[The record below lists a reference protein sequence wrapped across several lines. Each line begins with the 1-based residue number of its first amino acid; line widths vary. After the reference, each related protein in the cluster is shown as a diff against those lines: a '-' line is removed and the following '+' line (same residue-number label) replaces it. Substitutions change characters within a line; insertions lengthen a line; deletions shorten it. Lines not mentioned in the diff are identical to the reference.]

1 MNSTPGLV
9 SRIIA
14 WSVVDGPG
22 NRLTVFLQGCNYACL
37 ACHNPHT
44 KGQCDHCG
52 ACVPACPTGALKQEG
67 GRVVFDPALCT
78 HCDACLEACPIQA
91 NPMAQEMSV
100 DDVLAVARKNLAF
113 LTGIT
118 VSGGEA
124 TMQAEFVHDLF
135 SAIKADPALKHLT
148 CLIDSNGHIG
158 EAGWDK
164 LLPVT
169 DGVLLD
175 IKAFEPA
182 LHRALSGRTNDRSI
196 ASARY
201 LAAHGKLTELRF
213 LMIPGKTD
221 GADEIDRLIAFAQEL
236 GDIPVR
242 LNAFRTHGVRGE
254 AATWAKMDKAGVE
267 NAAARLRAAGITEV
281 AMPAVWI

>member
-9 SRIIA
+9 SRILA

-52 ACVPACPTGALKQEG
+52 LCVPACPTAALRTVD
-67 GRVVFDPALCT
+67 GRVVFEPALCT
-78 HCDACLEACPIQA
+78 HCDACLDACPIHA

-100 DDVLAVARKNLAF
+100 GDVLDIARQNLPF
-113 LTGIT
+113 LTGVT

-124 TMQAEFVHDLF
+124 TMQAVFVRDLF
-135 SAIKADPALKHLT
+135 AAIKADPDLRRLT
-148 CLIDSNGHIG
+148 CLIDSNGHMG
-158 EAGWDK
+158 EAGWEK

-175 IKAFEPA
+175 IKAFDPA
-182 LHRALSGRTNDRSI
+182 LHRALSGRDNDRAL

-201 LAAHGKLTELRF
+201 LAARGKLAELRF

-221 GADEIDRLIAFAQEL
+221 NAGEIDRLIAFVREL
-236 GDIPVR
+236 GDVPIR
-242 LNAFRTHGVRGE
+242 LNAFRTHGVRGAAMDWPKMPREGVE
-254 AATWAKMDKAGVE
+254 AAAT
-267 NAAARLRAAGITEV
+267 RLRTAGIAEV
-281 AMPAVWI
+281 ATPAVWV